1 MGCRDMTKAH
11 IAANDIKKET
21 EDAIIV
27 VKKLDLSSLTSVSK
41 FANEV
46 IREEDRID
54 YLINNAGIMFC
65 PKWQTED
72 GFEMQF
78 GTNHLGLYSNLFI
91 Q

>member
-1 MGCRDMTKAH
+1 MGCRDVTKAH
-11 IAANDIKKET
+11 IAANDFKKET

-27 VKKLDLSSLTSVSK
+27 VKKLDLSSLASVSK

-46 IREEDRID
+46 FREEDRID

-78 GTNHLGLYSNLFI
+78 GTNHLGLY
-91 Q
+91 

>member
-1 MGCRDMTKAH
+1 MGCRDINKAH
-11 IAANDIKKET
+11 IAVNDIKQEVK
-21 EDAIIV
+21 DPDIV
-27 VKKLDLSSLTSVSK
+27 VKKLDLSSLASVRQ
-41 FANEV
+41 FAKEINQ
-46 IREEDRID
+46 EEDRID

-78 GTNHLGLYSNLFI
+78 GTNHLGLYSILFI